1 MSTPTEMGAE
11 KKMDEAARGRSLR
24 GTLPVGWM
32 VTGDEILARF
42 SRRLA
47 GLVRSRLGWKLR
59 RKLDTEDVVQSVFKS
74 FVRFQQ
80 DRELS
85 FDSEDALWGLLALI
99 TVRKCGHKVEHFMAA
114 CRNVAAEQS
123 VAPGGN
129 HPADDDTRR
138 CLEALSREPDPA
150 QAAILA
156 ETLTS
161 LLVRFD
167 DRDQRIVTLALE
179 GATVAEISRE
189 VERSERT
196 VQRVLKRLWNELSA
210 EPHAAT

>member
-1 MSTPTEMGAE
+1 
-11 KKMDEAARGRSLR
+11 MDEAFPGESAPGFRPAAG
-24 GTLPVGWM
+24 M
-32 VTGDEILARF
+32 VVGDEILARF

-47 GLVRSRLGWKLR
+47 GLVRSRLGWRLR

-74 FVRFQQ
+74 FVRLQQ

-85 FDSEDALWGLLALI
+85 FESEEALWGLLALI

-114 CRNVAAEQS
+114 CRNVAAEHS
-123 VAPGGN
+123 VAPGV

-161 LLVRFD
+161 LLARLD
-167 DRDQRIVTLALE
+167 ERDRRIVTLALE
-179 GATVAEISRE
+179 GATVAEIGSQ
-189 VERSERT
+189 VARSERT
-196 VQRVLKRLWNELSA
+196 VQRVLKRLWNELAA
-210 EPHAAT
+210 EPPHLTSSPSRE